1 MKKLIQYILLLS
13 VALVIACN
21 KGDNRRPDNSCSL
34 TISVSEHER
43 EIRELQ
49 VKYTVALILIVAV
62 SMLFYVVNLKKLNR
76 KNVALIRQAKE
87 TEQAER
93 LSAQTLRQMPRE
105 RLDNDQR
112 LYSKL
117 LDKMEGNQRPYTDPA
132 CNRDTLA
139 QLCATNGKYI
149 DRIISRFAE
158 GKTTSEFIN
167 HYRLRRAMALLN
179 DTDETVDAIA
189 ELCGFS
195 STRTLYRRFHDEVG
209 MSPTEYR
216 NLQTE
221 SEKSSV

>member
-1 MKKLIQYILLLS
+1 MPKNDAISIMEREAESRRLQIKIFIALLLI
-13 VALVIACN
+13 IAV
-21 KGDNRRPDNSCSL
+21 G
-34 TISVSEHER
+34 
-43 EIRELQ
+43 
-49 VKYTVALILIVAV
+49 LI
-62 SMLFYVVNLKKLNR
+62 FYVVNLRKLNR
-76 KNVALIRQAKE
+76 KNIALIRQAKE

-132 CNRDTLA
+132 SNRDTLA

-167 HYRLRRAMALLN
+167 HYRLRRALALLN

>member
-1 MKKLIQYILLLS
+1 MGLI
-13 VALVIACN
+13 
-21 KGDNRRPDNSCSL
+21 
-34 TISVSEHER
+34 
-43 EIRELQ
+43 
-49 VKYTVALILIVAV
+49 
-62 SMLFYVVNLKKLNR
+62 FYVVNLRKLNR
-76 KNVALIRQAKE
+76 KNIALIRQAKE

>member
-1 MKKLIQYILLLS
+1 MQY
-13 VALVIACN
+13 VIVET
-21 KGDNRRPDNSCSL
+21 L
-34 TISVSEHER
+34 T
-43 EIRELQ
+43 
-49 VKYTVALILIVAV
+49 
-62 SMLFYVVNLKKLNR
+62 
-76 KNVALIRQAKE
+76 
-87 TEQAER
+87 
-93 LSAQTLRQMPRE
+93 
-105 RLDNDQR
+105 
-112 LYSKL
+112 
-117 LDKMEGNQRPYTDPA
+117 
-132 CNRDTLA
+132 
-139 QLCATNGKYI
+139 TNGKYI